1 MPTKIQ
7 IRRGTASQWTTANP
21 TLSAG
26 EFGLETDTDKVK
38 LGDGETVWTSLAY
51 FGNLEALDNVGDVVL
66 TGEAAGEFLKYDGAN
81 WINDN
86 IAIDN
91 VTNLTTELSGKA
103 DSSHT
108 HGMSDLTAFE
118 ITDVATGQVLQ
129 YNGTDWVNADI
140 DALPDQ
146 SGNSGKY
153 LTTDGTTASWES
165 VATDPNP
172 QIFMM
177 MGA

>member
-21 TLSAG
+21 TLSSG

-38 LGDGETVWTSLAY
+38 LGDGETAWTSLAY
-51 FGNLEALDNVGDVVL
+51 FGNLEALNNVGDVV
-66 TGEAAGEFLKYDGAN
+66 
-81 WINDN
+81 
-86 IAIDN
+86 
-91 VTNLTTELSGKA
+91 
-103 DSSHT
+103 
-108 HGMSDLTAFE
+108 
-118 ITDVATGQVLQ
+118 ITSVATGQVLQ
-129 YNGTDWVNADI
+129 YNGTNWVNADI